1 MSDIVILL
9 ESIVSEAFS
18 IRLPDEQKAFL
29 EKLAEATDRS
39 RNSIISTAVGRMME
53 SYQFVLEKVE
63 QGDADFAAGRVVSME
78 DVERR
83 TQSIIDRAMQKKAG

>member
-1 MSDIVILL
+1 M
-9 ESIVSEAFS
+9 SEAFS
-18 IRLPDEQKAFL
+18 IRLPEEQKVFL

-39 RNSIISTAVGRMME
+39 RNSIISTAVGRMMD

-63 QGDADFAAGRVVSME
+63 QGDADYAAGRVVSMDE
-78 DVERR
+78 VEKR

>member
-1 MSDIVILL
+1 MSGAVVLL
-9 ESIVSEAFS
+9 ESILSEAFS

-39 RNSIISTAVGRMME
+39 RNSIISTAVGRMMD
-53 SYQFVLEKVE
+53 SYQFVLDKVE
-63 QGDADFAAGRVVSME
+63 QGDADVAAGRIVSMG
-78 DVERR
+78 DVEKR